1 MNVPNK
7 VRHFAWK
14 ACRNILAT
22 KENLRRINI
31 TKDSTC
37 EVCGEQVETIS
48 HLFWFCEHAKEV
60 WSSCK
65 LSFPFDFQPSW
76 DSMDVIWLLQ
86 KWEESRPGI
95 LERAIMI
102 CRGIWKNRN
111 EVSHGGKRRSG
122 LAVTRSSL
130 SLLEEF

>member
-22 KENLRRINI
+22 KENLRRRNI

-76 DSMDVIWLLQ
+76 DFMDVIWLLQ
-86 KWEESRPGI
+86 KWEESQPGI

-102 CRGIWKNRN
+102 YWGIWKNRN
-111 EVSHGGKRRSG
+111 EVSHGAKRRSG

-130 SLLEEF
+130 SLLEKF